1 MKKLSCILVLLLLA
15 NIAPAFQDSKEV
27 KVEKTFISVSGMTC
41 MGCRGSVEKALRTAK
56 GVTKAE
62 VSLEKKIAYVE
73 FTPGETTLHEL
84 EDAILAVGKGAND
97 RKPEKK

>member
-1 MKKLSCILVLLLLA
+1 MKKLSFILILLVA
-15 NIAPAFQDSKEV
+15 TNVAFAVQDSKEV

-41 MGCRGSVEKALRTAK
+41 MGCRGSVEKALRKAV

-62 VSLEKKIAYVE
+62 VSLEKKMAYVE
-73 FTPGETTLHEL
+73 FNPKETSLPKL

>member
-1 MKKLSCILVLLLLA
+1 MKKLSFILILLLA
-15 NIAPAFQDSKEV
+15 VSFTAALQDTQEV

-41 MGCRGSVEKALRTAK
+41 MGCRGSVEKALRGAK

-62 VSLEKKIAYVE
+62 VSLEKKMAYVE
-73 FTPGETTLHEL
+73 FVPEKTTLPEL

>member
-1 MKKLSCILVLLLLA
+1 MKKLSFILILLLA
-15 NIAPAFQDSKEV
+15 ANFALAIQDSEEV

-41 MGCRGSVEKALRTAK
+41 MGCRGSVEKALREAK

-62 VSLEKKIAYVE
+62 VSLEKNMAYVE
-73 FTPGETTLHEL
+73 FTPGETTLPEL
-84 EDAILAVGKGAND
+84 EDAILAVGKGANE

>member
-1 MKKLSCILVLLLLA
+1 MKKLSFILILLLA
-15 NIAPAFQDSKEV
+15 TSVAFAVQDSKEV

-41 MGCRGSVEKALRTAK
+41 MGCRGSVEKALRKAV

-62 VSLEKKIAYVE
+62 VSLKKKMAYVE
-73 FTPGETTLHEL
+73 FNPKETSLPKL

>member
-1 MKKLSCILVLLLLA
+1 MKKLSFILILLLA
-15 NIAPAFQDSKEV
+15 ASVAFAVQDSEKI

-41 MGCRGSVEKALRTAK
+41 MGCRGSVEKALRKAV

-62 VSLEKKIAYVE
+62 VSLEKKMAYVE
-73 FTPGETTLHEL
+73 FNPKETSLPKL